1 MELLSII
8 QCARVTQRVKPV
20 HLAEISWVSRAV
32 MFSVIRKDMDVLAQP
47 TFERSEWTCT
57 IEENFDLLTAQ
68 RNVKIVMEL
77 KSAGNPLVAM

>member
-1 MELLSII
+1 
-8 QCARVTQRVKPV
+8 
-20 HLAEISWVSRAV
+20 
-32 MFSVIRKDMDVLAQP
+32 MFSVMRKDMDVLAQP